1 MLEAFGWGFLAQSS
15 LLIAGIAVCWV
26 TVPTRVVG
34 ILGGFGAGAM
44 IAAVSFDLLPE
55 AQVDIEPW
63 QTGIWMMV
71 GVAVFLIADQVVERR
86 FGSAG
91 AGGAMGIV
99 VGSVVDGVPE
109 SMILGIQVGTG
120 ATISLAQS
128 SLLIAGIA
136 VCWVTVP
143 TAGSRAFRRPRGERL
158 EPATARAA
166 LVARRARLRSRRRAR
181 LPGDRP
187 DERRPRRPRGGPRC
201 RWPARDAHQ
210 LADSVLVRAWRS
222 TCRRGDRPGI
232 LLVRHE
238 HLTDAAGLQRTAWPD
253 DRPLTSRSSISSG
266 PGHQLEVRPDL
277 SQPAASAPAR

>member
-34 ILGGFGAGAM
+34 ILAGFGAGAM

-55 AQVDIEPW
+55 AQIDIEPW

-120 ATISLAQS
+120 ATISFGFVAAVFISNIPQAVAPSADLAASGWSPRRLGRLWLLVVLACGVAAALGFLATDLTSAVQGDRAAALAAGGLLAMLTN
-128 SLLIAGIA
+128 SLIPFSFERGGALAGA
-136 VCWVTVP
+136 
-143 TAGSRAFRRPRGERL
+143 
-158 EPATARAA
+158 ATA
-166 LVARRARLRSRRRAR
+166 LGFCL
-181 LPGDRP
+181 
-187 DERRPRRPRGGPRC
+187 
-201 RWPARDAHQ
+201 
-210 LADSVLVRAWRS
+210 SVMN
-222 TCRRGDRPGI
+222 T
-232 LLVRHE
+232 
-238 HLTDAAGLQRTAWPD
+238 
-253 DRPLTSRSSISSG
+253 
-266 PGHQLEVRPDL
+266 
-277 SQPAASAPAR
+277 